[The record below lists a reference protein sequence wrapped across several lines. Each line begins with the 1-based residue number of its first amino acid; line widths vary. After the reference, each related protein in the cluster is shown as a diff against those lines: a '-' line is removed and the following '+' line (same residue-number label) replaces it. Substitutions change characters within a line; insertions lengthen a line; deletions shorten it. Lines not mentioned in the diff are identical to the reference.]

1 MNVPNGWRVAPIADV
16 TIKPVKSDPATTGRE
31 TIRYVDIGLLGGPV
45 SRLDAAPEI
54 PSIDAPSRCRQVIMG
69 GDTLYSTVRPYLRK
83 VAFVGDRLDHQF
95 ASTGYSVLRPTRDIH
110 PKFLYLFTLSQA
122 FEDSLFPLQKGVSY
136 PAVLDKEVRSRP
148 IWFPPLPEQRRI
160 VEMVEEQMAH
170 LDAAD
175 AALASA
181 ERRISGQ
188 LASVRHMAWSE
199 GAHVP
204 LTDVAAIQGGI
215 QKQGKR
221 APVKNIYPFLRVAN
235 VTAQGLDLGDVHRVE
250 LFEGELERLR
260 LASGDLLVVE
270 GNGSASQIGR
280 AALWDG
286 SIPDC
291 VHQNHLIRVR
301 ADSSKMAPAYLEL
314 VWNSPAL
321 RAQLTDVASSS
332 SGLHTLSVRKLKTLR
347 VPCPP
352 RSDQERLV
360 TQAAAIV
367 DRQQSLRRSLNYQQ
381 QRSAILRRAILAA
394 AFSGRLITRAHAM
407 DPLPG
412 APADD

>member
-160 VEMVEEQMAH
+160 VETVEEQMAH

-175 AALASA
+175 AS
-181 ERRISGQ
+181 
-188 LASVRHMAWSE
+188 LASVERRVIAWRE
-199 GAHVP
+199 GALEHLIWHTGADTVS
-204 LTDVAAIQGGI
+204 V
-215 QKQGKR
+215 
-221 APVKNIYPFLRVAN
+221 
-235 VTAQGLDLGDVHRVE
+235 GDVLREPMRNGRSDRAVSGG
-250 LFEGELERLR
+250 EGTRALTLTAVTKRSFTEQYTKITSTPAKVVRDLWLEPGDILVQRSNTPDLVGTCARYQGPREWAIFPDLLIRLR
-260 LASGDLLVVE
+260 
-270 GNGSASQIGR
+270 
-280 AALWDG
+280 
-286 SIPDC
+286 PDES
-291 VHQNHLIRVR
+291 RMR
-301 ADSSKMAPAYLEL
+301 SDFLEL
-314 VWNSPAL
+314 AL
-321 RAQLTDVASSS
+321 RSRRA
-332 SGLHTLSVRKLKTLR
+332 HKTLR
-347 VPCPP
+347 SKAKGLAGSMPKIDQAAVASTLVPCPP
-352 RSDQERLV
+352 PENQLTLASKAHDILEQSEASLIAIEKSRL
-360 TQAAAIV
+360 
-367 DRQQSLRRSLNYQQ
+367 
-381 QRSAILRRAILAA
+381 RSAALRRAVLAT
-394 AFSGRLITRAHAM
+394 AFSGRLTRNHRSE
-407 DPLPG
+407 G
-412 APADD
+412 